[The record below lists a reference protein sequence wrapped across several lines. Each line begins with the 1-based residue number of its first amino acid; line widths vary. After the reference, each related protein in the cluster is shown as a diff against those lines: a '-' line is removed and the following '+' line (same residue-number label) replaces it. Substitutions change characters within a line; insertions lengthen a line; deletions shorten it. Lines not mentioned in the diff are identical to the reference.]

1 MSFEQDDMIYVEVV
15 PLHLIIPDQDKT
27 PVDEKELCE
36 AWSQCKC
43 KTVKMKIGYD
53 VSDH

>member
-1 MSFEQDDMIYVEVV
+1 MQDN
-15 PLHLIIPDQDKT
+15 T

-43 KTVKMKIGYD
+43 ETVRMEIDYG
-53 VSDH
+53 VSDQ